1 MGRTYNDEFIFAIER
16 PVSLNE
22 GMIYLNSIISVEE
35 EYMEFISE
43 EDGLNLYFFEKK
55 AIKSHA

>member
-55 AIKSHA
+55 SY